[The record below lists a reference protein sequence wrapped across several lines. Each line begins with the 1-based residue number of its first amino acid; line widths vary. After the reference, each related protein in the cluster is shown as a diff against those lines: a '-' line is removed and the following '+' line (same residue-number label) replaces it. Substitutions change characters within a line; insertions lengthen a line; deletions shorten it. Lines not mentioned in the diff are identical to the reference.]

1 MFTICR
7 AMPMVSDPGGS
18 RFRIS
23 VNSLLK
29 TSASKANE
37 VANSEEEE
45 DVSVVIVAS
54 PFPSSIG
61 FVVQVDASTKVLAYS
76 SILVSFSPSSSS
88 TFFLINERMARA
100 RLLLLLPTRRI
111 RSSSSSSSSS
121 CCRRP
126 RRGCLLSSPEECAFI
141 WTVVVLVIFCCC
153 RRRRQNVPPPRRRK
167 TSLPSVVVVVVA
179 PRGSPFLYR
188 ACHSTDTTRLVLVVA
203 KTIVAV
209 VSFCLQRRL

>member
-1 MFTICR
+1 
-7 AMPMVSDPGGS
+7 MVSDPGGS

-88 TFFLINERMARA
+88 TFFLINERMALR
-100 RLLLLLPTRRI
+100 TT
-111 RSSSSSSSSS
+111 SSSFFPLGAFVVVVDLVVVVFS
-121 CCRRP
+121 
-126 RRGCLLSSPEECAFI
+126 SSPEECAFI
-141 WTVVVLVIFCCC
+141 WTVVVLVIF
-153 RRRRQNVPPPRRRK
+153 
-167 TSLPSVVVVVVA
+167 
-179 PRGSPFLYR
+179 
-188 ACHSTDTTRLVLVVA
+188 
-203 KTIVAV
+203 
-209 VSFCLQRRL
+209 

>member
-88 TFFLINERMARA
+88 TFFLINERMALR
-100 RLLLLLPTRRI
+100 TT
-111 RSSSSSSSSS
+111 SSALSH
-121 CCRRP
+121 P
-126 RRGCLLSSPEECAFI
+126 SSPPGGIA
-141 WTVVVLVIFCCC
+141 T
-153 RRRRQNVPPPRRRK
+153 
-167 TSLPSVVVVVVA
+167 A
-179 PRGSPFLYR
+179 SPKLRHKCKYDDDSS
-188 ACHSTDTTRLVLVVA
+188 HQTTLSGYLDSETDQQQ
-203 KTIVAV
+203 K
-209 VSFCLQRRL
+209 

>member
-45 DVSVVIVAS
+45 DVSVVIVAP

-61 FVVQVDASTKVLAYS
+61 FVVQVLS
-76 SILVSFSPSSSS
+76 
-88 TFFLINERMARA
+88 LIH
-100 RLLLLLPTRRI
+100 I
-111 RSSSSSSSSS
+111 
-121 CCRRP
+121 
-126 RRGCLLSSPEECAFI
+126 
-141 WTVVVLVIFCCC
+141 
-153 RRRRQNVPPPRRRK
+153 
-167 TSLPSVVVVVVA
+167 
-179 PRGSPFLYR
+179 
-188 ACHSTDTTRLVLVVA
+188 
-203 KTIVAV
+203 
-209 VSFCLQRRL
+209 